1 MIYNERIYT
10 VLKPS
15 SGLPVLLTEEKEAV
29 LMGSAI
35 LGAVAAG
42 DNVSGVLCVV
52 VGGREGVTVG
62 YVEWCALC
70 CSREEGGG

>member
-1 MIYNERIYT
+1 M
-10 VLKPS
+10 VLPS

-42 DNVSGVLCVV
+42 DNVSGVVCVV
-52 VGGREGVTVG
+52 IGSAAMEGHSPIKLFFMVSFISSLFLETRYFV
-62 YVEWCALC
+62 
-70 CSREEGGG
+70 